1 VVCDEE
7 CCAGTEEGGLELE
20 LVMLV
25 QPARASAADVKVAA
39 TVAASL
45 PRRCMRQDCTNSV
58 HLDTARRGHA
68 CHRAWLLTGPD
79 DPTHLTHPRRLVGID
94 PEIASRQSVWVL
106 EADGRAMCR
115 SSCVPTVES
124 LALVE
129 RSALAAAPDGT
140 MLVVVFEPTGAAWM
154 PVAAATTR

>member
-1 VVCDEE
+1 
-7 CCAGTEEGGLELE
+7 
-20 LVMLV
+20 
-25 QPARASAADVKVAA
+25 
-39 TVAASL
+39 
-45 PRRCMRQDCTNSV
+45 
-58 HLDTARRGHA
+58 
-68 CHRAWLLTGPD
+68 
-79 DPTHLTHPRRLVGID
+79 
-94 PEIASRQSVWVL
+94 VL